1 MDTMRQRSGWLRVA
15 VWMLLV
21 PTGAVA
27 LAGQPMGRENR
38 IRDTMIRIDR
48 AGTAIGE
55 MEALERL
62 GTAFKVKPRIVMDL
76 RDQKL
81 DYGEVAV
88 VLALAEA
95 GKTAPDAILGL
106 WATDRLNWGEI
117 AERLK
122 VDPRDLLRRLDGVR
136 RDLARRSP

>member
-1 MDTMRQRSGWLRVA
+1 MRQRSGWLRVA

-95 GKTAPDAILGL
+95 GKTSPDAILGL

-122 VDPRDLLRRLDGVR
+122 VDLRELLHRLDAVR